1 MNTHKGP
8 FIRAFFL
15 SFCSWRVAKM
25 SLAELGIS
33 PGKVETIE
41 QVGHYVDDPLAA
53 FAHLCG
59 NKNNALLLES
69 AEIDSKDDLQS
80 LLMVDAALRMECRGN
95 RVEVKALTGN
105 GVSVLPL
112 FVDHAPDGLHIKERT
127 DTSITLVCD
136 EADGELD
143 EDSRLKAASVMDA
156 LRIVINKITPIR
168 QHPHAIFLGGVFAYD
183 MLAGFEKLPDVAEGE
198 NDCPDFVFYL
208 AETLITVDHQ
218 TRETHLI
225 GSVFSGQ
232 DVAQQYFAIAQR
244 LEAIHQ
250 QLHDMPAEP
259 VLVGAKT
266 ARITDVESEAQSGQ
280 SLASDSESPNE
291 TENGQSLSS
300 FDPSVEVSVDLSDEQ
315 FCNHVLDLKQHILA
329 GDIFQ
334 VVPSRTFSLPCP
346 SPLLAYAKLKES
358 NPSPYMFYMQ
368 DATFSIFGASPESA
382 LKYERESNQVE
393 IYPIAGTRPRGKRPD
408 GSIDR
413 DLDSRIEL
421 NLREDTKEK
430 SEHIMLVDL
439 ARNDVA
445 KVSRPGT
452 RYVKDLLK
460 VDRYSHV
467 MHLVSRVVGQLRD
480 DLDPLHAYQACM
492 NMGTLVGAPKVSAAT
507 LIREVEKKRRGSYGG
522 AVGYLNGQGDMDTC
536 IVIRSAFV
544 KNGTAY
550 IQAGAGVV
558 YDSVPQAEADETR
571 AKAQAVIGAVKAALQ
586 EEAESINVA
595 LNEGGN
601 A

>member
-1 MNTHKGP
+1 
-8 FIRAFFL
+8 
-15 SFCSWRVAKM
+15 M
-25 SLAELGIS
+25 SLAELGTS

-41 QVGHYVDDPLAA
+41 QVGHYIDNPLAA

-59 NKNNALLLES
+59 NKSNALLLES

-105 GVSVLPL
+105 GASVLPL
-112 FVDHAPDGLHIKERT
+112 FACHAPEGLHVTERT
-127 DTSITLVCD
+127 DTSVTLLCD
-136 EADGELD
+136 DADSELD

-156 LRIVINKITPIR
+156 LRIVINKVTPIR
-168 QHPHAIFLGGVFAYD
+168 QHPHAVFLGGVFAYD

-225 GSVFSGQ
+225 GSVFSG
-232 DVAQQYFAIAQR
+232 DEVAQQYFAIAQR

-250 QLHDMPAEP
+250 QLHDMPAKP
-259 VLVGAKT
+259 VLVNKNA
-266 ARITDVESEAQSGQ
+266 ASQSGQ
-280 SLASDSESPNE
+280 TLSATASVQ
-291 TENGQSLSS
+291 NGQTLSS
-300 FDPSVEVSVDLSDEQ
+300 LDASVDISDEQ
-315 FCNHVLDLKQHILA
+315 FCTHVLDLKQHILA

-368 DATFSIFGASPESA
+368 DAAFSIFGASPESA
-382 LKYERESNQVE
+382 LKYESESNQVE
-393 IYPIAGTRPRGKRPD
+393 IYPIAGTRPRGKRSD
-408 GSIDR
+408 GTIDR

-480 DLDPLHAYQACM
+480 DLDALHAYQACM

-507 LIREVEKKRRGSYGG
+507 LIREVEQKRRGSYGG

-571 AKAQAVIGAVKAALQ
+571 AKAQAVIGAVKTALQ
-586 EEAESINVA
+586 AEMKSGEPTV
-595 LNEGGN
+595 NEGDN

>member
-1 MNTHKGP
+1 
-8 FIRAFFL
+8 
-15 SFCSWRVAKM
+15 M
-25 SLAELGIS
+25 SLAELGTS

-41 QVGHYVDDPLAA
+41 QVGHYIDNPLAA

-59 NKNNALLLES
+59 NKSNALLLES

-105 GVSVLPL
+105 GASVLPL
-112 FVDHAPDGLHIKERT
+112 LACHAPEGLHVTERT
-127 DTSITLVCD
+127 DTSVTLLCD
-136 EADGELD
+136 DADSELD

-168 QHPHAIFLGGVFAYD
+168 QHPHAVFLGGVFAYD

-225 GSVFSGQ
+225 GSVFSG
-232 DVAQQYFAIAQR
+232 DEVAQQYFAIAQR

-250 QLHDMPAEP
+250 QLHDMPAKP
-259 VLVGAKT
+259 VLVNKNA
-266 ARITDVESEAQSGQ
+266 ASQSGQ
-280 SLASDSESPNE
+280 TLSATASVQ
-291 TENGQSLSS
+291 NGQTLSS
-300 FDPSVEVSVDLSDEQ
+300 LDASVDISDEQ
-315 FCNHVLDLKQHILA
+315 FCTHVLDLKQHILA

-368 DATFSIFGASPESA
+368 DAAFSIFGASPESA
-382 LKYERESNQVE
+382 LKYESESNQVE

-408 GSIDR
+408 GTIDR

-480 DLDPLHAYQACM
+480 DLDALHAYQACM

-507 LIREVEKKRRGSYGG
+507 LIREVEQKRRGSYGG

-586 EEAESINVA
+586 AEMKSGEPAV
-595 LNEGGN
+595 NEGDN

>member
-1 MNTHKGP
+1 
-8 FIRAFFL
+8 
-15 SFCSWRVAKM
+15 M

-105 GVSVLPL
+105 GASVLPL

-127 DTSITLVCD
+127 DTSITMVCD

-168 QHPHAIFLGGVFAYD
+168 QHPHAVFLGGVFAYD

-250 QLHDMPAEP
+250 QLHDMPAKP

-266 ARITDVESEAQSGQ
+266 ARITDVESEAKSEQ
-280 SLASDSESPNE
+280 SLVSDSENPNE
-291 TENGQSLSS
+291 TQNGHSLS

-368 DATFSIFGASPESA
+368 DAAFSIFGASPESA

>member
-1 MNTHKGP
+1 
-8 FIRAFFL
+8 
-15 SFCSWRVAKM
+15 M

-80 LLMVDAALRMECRGN
+80 LLMVDAALRMECWDN

-105 GVSVLPL
+105 GASVLPL
-112 FVDHAPDGLHIKERT
+112 FVEHAPDGLHIKERT
-127 DTSITLVCD
+127 DTSITLICD

-168 QHPHAIFLGGVFAYD
+168 QHPHAVFLGGVFAYD

-259 VLVGAKT
+259 VLVGANT
-266 ARITDVESEAQSGQ
+266 AKIADVESEAQSEAQSGQ
-280 SLASDSESPNE
+280 SLVSDSENSNE
-291 TENGQSLSS
+291 TESGQSLSS

-368 DATFSIFGASPESA
+368 DAAFSIFGASPESA

>member
-1 MNTHKGP
+1 
-8 FIRAFFL
+8 
-15 SFCSWRVAKM
+15 M

-105 GVSVLPL
+105 GASVLPL

-168 QHPHAIFLGGVFAYD
+168 QHPHAVFLGGVFAYD

-250 QLHDMPAEP
+250 QLHDMPAKP
-259 VLVGAKT
+259 VLVGANT
-266 ARITDVESEAQSGQ
+266 AKITDVESEAQSGH
-280 SLASDSESPNE
+280 SLVSDSESPNE
-291 TENGQSLSS
+291 TENGQSLS

-368 DATFSIFGASPESA
+368 DAAFSIFGASPESA
-382 LKYERESNQVE
+382 LKYERESDQVE

>member
-1 MNTHKGP
+1 
-8 FIRAFFL
+8 
-15 SFCSWRVAKM
+15 M
-25 SLAELGIS
+25 SLAELGTS

-59 NKNNALLLES
+59 NTSNALLLES

-105 GVSVLPL
+105 GASVLPL
-112 FVDHAPDGLHIKERT
+112 FATHAPEGLNVIDRT
-127 DTSITLVCD
+127 DTSIVLLCD
-136 EADGELD
+136 DANNELD

-156 LRIVINKITPIR
+156 LRIVLNKVTPIR

-225 GSVFSGQ
+225 GSVFSGE

-250 QLHDMPAEP
+250 LLHEMPAEP
-259 VLVGAKT
+259 LLT
-266 ARITDVESEAQSGQ
+266 SRQNESQ
-280 SLASDSESPNE
+280 
-291 TENGQSLSS
+291 NGQTFKLKEATQNGQTLSS
-300 FDPSVEVSVDLSDEQ
+300 FEASVDISDEQ
-315 FCNHVLDLKQHILA
+315 FCDHVLDLKQRILA

-358 NPSPYMFYMQ
+358 NPSPYMFFMQ
-368 DATFSIFGASPESA
+368 DAAFSIFGASPESA

-452 RYVKDLLK
+452 RFVKDLLK

-522 AVGYLNGQGDMDTC
+522 AVGYLNSQGDMDTC

-558 YDSVPQAEADETR
+558 YDSIPQAEADETR

-586 EEAESINVA
+586 DEVEHISAASNK
-595 LNEGGN
+595 GGN

>member
-1 MNTHKGP
+1 
-8 FIRAFFL
+8 
-15 SFCSWRVAKM
+15 M

-105 GVSVLPL
+105 GASVLPL
-112 FVDHAPDGLHIKERT
+112 FLDHAPDGLHIKERT

-259 VLVGAKT
+259 VLVGANT
-266 ARITDVESEAQSGQ
+266 AKIADVESEAQSEAQSGQ
-280 SLASDSESPNE
+280 SLVSDSENSNE

-368 DATFSIFGASPESA
+368 DAAFSIFGASPESA

-452 RYVKDLLK
+452 RCVKDLLK

>member
-1 MNTHKGP
+1 
-8 FIRAFFL
+8 
-15 SFCSWRVAKM
+15 M

-95 RVEVKALTGN
+95 RVEVKALTDN
-105 GVSVLPL
+105 GASVLPL

-168 QHPHAIFLGGVFAYD
+168 QHPHAVFLGGVFAYD

-250 QLHDMPAEP
+250 QLHDMPAKP
-259 VLVGAKT
+259 VLVGANT

-280 SLASDSESPNE
+280 SLVSDSESPNE
-291 TENGQSLSS
+291 TKNGQSLSS
-300 FDPSVEVSVDLSDEQ
+300 FNPSVEVSVNLSDEQ

-368 DATFSIFGASPESA
+368 DAAFSIFGASPESA

>member
-1 MNTHKGP
+1 
-8 FIRAFFL
+8 
-15 SFCSWRVAKM
+15 M

-53 FAHLCG
+53 FAHLCD

-105 GVSVLPL
+105 GASVLPL

-168 QHPHAIFLGGVFAYD
+168 QHPHAVFLGGVFAYD

-250 QLHDMPAEP
+250 QLHDMPAKP
-259 VLVGAKT
+259 VLVGANAAKI
-266 ARITDVESEAQSGQ
+266 ADVESEAQSGQ
-280 SLASDSESPNE
+280 SLVSDSENQNE

-300 FDPSVEVSVDLSDEQ
+300 FDPSVEVSVNLSDEQ

-368 DATFSIFGASPESA
+368 DAAFSIFGASPESA

>member
-1 MNTHKGP
+1 
-8 FIRAFFL
+8 
-15 SFCSWRVAKM
+15 M

-105 GVSVLPL
+105 GASVLPL

-168 QHPHAIFLGGVFAYD
+168 QHPHAVFLGGVFAYD

-250 QLHDMPAEP
+250 QLHDMPAKP
-259 VLVGAKT
+259 VLVGANTVK
-266 ARITDVESEAQSGQ
+266 ITDVESEAQSGQ
-280 SLASDSESPNE
+280 SLVCDSEHSNE

-368 DATFSIFGASPESA
+368 DTAFSIFGASPESA

>member
-1 MNTHKGP
+1 
-8 FIRAFFL
+8 
-15 SFCSWRVAKM
+15 M

-80 LLMVDAALRMECRGN
+80 LLMVDAALRMECLGN

-105 GVSVLPL
+105 GASVLPL

-168 QHPHAIFLGGVFAYD
+168 QHPHAVFLGGVFAYD
-183 MLAGFEKLPDVAEGE
+183 MLAGFEKLPDVPEGE

-250 QLHDMPAEP
+250 QLHDMPAKP

-266 ARITDVESEAQSGQ
+266 ARITDVESEVQSGQ
-280 SLASDSESPNE
+280 SLVSDSENSNE
-291 TENGQSLSS
+291 TQNGQSLSS
-300 FDPSVEVSVDLSDEQ
+300 FNPSVEVSVDLSDEQ

-368 DATFSIFGASPESA
+368 DAAFSIFGASPESA

>member
-1 MNTHKGP
+1 
-8 FIRAFFL
+8 
-15 SFCSWRVAKM
+15 M

-105 GVSVLPL
+105 GASVLPL

-127 DTSITLVCD
+127 DTSITLICD
-136 EADGELD
+136 DADGELD

-168 QHPHAIFLGGVFAYD
+168 QHPHAVFLGGVFAYD

-198 NDCPDFVFYL
+198 NNCPDFVFYL

-250 QLHDMPAEP
+250 QLHDMPAKP

-266 ARITDVESEAQSGQ
+266 AKIADVESEAQSGQ
-280 SLASDSESPNE
+280 SLVSDSENPNE
-291 TENGQSLSS
+291 TENGQSLS

-536 IVIRSAFV
+536 IVIRSALV

>member
-1 MNTHKGP
+1 
-8 FIRAFFL
+8 
-15 SFCSWRVAKM
+15 M

-105 GVSVLPL
+105 GASVLPL

-168 QHPHAIFLGGVFAYD
+168 QHPHAVFLGGVFAYD

-259 VLVGAKT
+259 VLVSTNGAKI
-266 ARITDVESEAQSGQ
+266 ADVESEAQSGQ
-280 SLASDSESPNE
+280 SLVSDSENSNE

-300 FDPSVEVSVDLSDEQ
+300 FDPSVEVSVNLSDEQ

-368 DATFSIFGASPESA
+368 DAAFSIFGASPESA

>member
-1 MNTHKGP
+1 
-8 FIRAFFL
+8 
-15 SFCSWRVAKM
+15 M

-80 LLMVDAALRMECRGN
+80 LLMVDAALRMECWDN

-105 GVSVLPL
+105 GASVLPL
-112 FVDHAPDGLHIKERT
+112 FVEHAPDGLHIKERT
-127 DTSITLVCD
+127 DTSITLICD

-168 QHPHAIFLGGVFAYD
+168 QHPHAVFLGGVFAYD

-259 VLVGAKT
+259 VLVGANT
-266 ARITDVESEAQSGQ
+266 AKIADVESEAQSGQ
-280 SLASDSESPNE
+280 SLVSDSENSNE

-368 DATFSIFGASPESA
+368 DAAFSIFGASPESA

>member
-1 MNTHKGP
+1 
-8 FIRAFFL
+8 
-15 SFCSWRVAKM
+15 M

-105 GVSVLPL
+105 GASVLPL

-368 DATFSIFGASPESA
+368 DAAFSIFGASPESA

>member
-1 MNTHKGP
+1 
-8 FIRAFFL
+8 
-15 SFCSWRVAKM
+15 M

-105 GVSVLPL
+105 GASVLPL
-112 FVDHAPDGLHIKERT
+112 FVDHAPGGLHIKERT

-168 QHPHAIFLGGVFAYD
+168 QHPHAVFLGGVFAYD

-259 VLVGAKT
+259 VLVGANT
-266 ARITDVESEAQSGQ
+266 AKIADVESEAQSEAQSGQ
-280 SLASDSESPNE
+280 SLVSDSENSNE

-368 DATFSIFGASPESA
+368 DAAFSIFGASPESA

>member
-1 MNTHKGP
+1 
-8 FIRAFFL
+8 
-15 SFCSWRVAKM
+15 M

-105 GVSVLPL
+105 GASVLPL

-168 QHPHAIFLGGVFAYD
+168 QHPHAVFLGGVFAYD

-250 QLHDMPAEP
+250 QLHDMPAKP
-259 VLVGAKT
+259 VLVGANT
-266 ARITDVESEAQSGQ
+266 ARITDVESEVQSGQ
-280 SLASDSESPNE
+280 SLVSDSESPNE

-368 DATFSIFGASPESA
+368 DAAFSIFGASPESA

>member
-1 MNTHKGP
+1 
-8 FIRAFFL
+8 
-15 SFCSWRVAKM
+15 M

-105 GVSVLPL
+105 GASVLPL
-112 FVDHAPDGLHIKERT
+112 FVDNAPDGLHIKERT

-168 QHPHAIFLGGVFAYD
+168 QHPHAVFLGGAFAYD

-259 VLVGAKT
+259 VLVGANT
-266 ARITDVESEAQSGQ
+266 AKIADVESEAQSEAQSGQ
-280 SLASDSESPNE
+280 SLVSDSENSNE

-368 DATFSIFGASPESA
+368 DAAFSIFGASPESA